1 MCLEVVGIPSSVK
14 IKDLECT
21 ICSVFNRIGVAINPD
36 DIELTIGFIMTK
48 KTIFKSS
55 KRKLYQQVL
64 REKKE
69 LKNVDPSEI
78 DFLEGTAI
86 FINESLCFC
95 YRMLWNKC
103 KKLWEKKLIYTY
115 FTSNG
120 NIRYRIR
127 ENGNVHTVTHITDFK
142 KNFPDIDLNN
152 L

>member
-1 MCLEVVGIPSSVK
+1 M
-14 IKDLECT
+14 ECT
-21 ICSVFNRIGVAINPD
+21 ICSFFNRIGVAVNPD

-69 LKNVDPSEI
+69 LKNVDPSKF

-86 FINESLCFC
+86 FINESLCFY

-142 KNFPDIDLNN
+142 KNFPDIDINDL
-152 L
+152 